1 MAPAMRTPSAD
12 ELLDA
17 WDAGSGLHRL
27 ERSGPLLRLLA
38 DIDETASAGLGV
50 GERDRLLMEAHELI
64 FGTALRVVAGCPSCG
79 VEHELTIQAEDLRR
93 TSGGQDVDVDVD
105 VGGYHLRCRLP
116 RVADLAA
123 AAATGSPE
131 AARELLVSRSVLAA
145 TRDGSRVDS
154 SDLPP
159 ATVAAAA
166 AALAE
171 SDPLAEALVT
181 IVCDAC
187 HGTWTRV
194 LDMDEY
200 LWRELD
206 SWGARLLMDIHLL
219 ATAYGWSEAQV
230 LAVPPGRRRR
240 YLELA
245 RHD

>member
-1 MAPAMRTPSAD
+1 M
-12 ELLDA
+12 
-17 WDAGSGLHRL
+17 
-27 ERSGPLLRLLA
+27 
-38 DIDETASAGLGV
+38 
-50 GERDRLLMEAHELI
+50 
-64 FGTALRVVAGCPSCG
+64 
-79 VEHELTIQAEDLRR
+79 
-93 TSGGQDVDVDVD
+93 
-105 VGGYHLRCRLP
+105 
-116 RVADLAA
+116 
-123 AAATGSPE
+123 
-131 AARELLVSRSVLAA
+131 
-145 TRDGSRVDS
+145 DS

-171 SDPLAEALVT
+171 SDPSAEALVT
-181 IVCDAC
+181 ICDAC